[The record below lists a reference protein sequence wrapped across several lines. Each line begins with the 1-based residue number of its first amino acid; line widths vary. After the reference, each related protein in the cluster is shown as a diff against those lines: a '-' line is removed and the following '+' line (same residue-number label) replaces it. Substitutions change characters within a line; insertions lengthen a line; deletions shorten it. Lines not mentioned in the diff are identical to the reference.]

1 MKLSIAIPCYNEALN
16 IPLIVTRLRE
26 IIVGRDDVEVLLVDN
41 GSKDNTADVLRRELQ
56 EGDAIR
62 VITVPVNQGYGY
74 GILRGLEAASGEVLA
89 WTHAD
94 MQTDPRD
101 VLIAFDLYKEH
112 AGQKI
117 IVKGKRRNRQLLERF
132 LLLACNRLRL
142 LYLGCR
148 LMMLMRSQSC
158 SHANSIRN
166 LSRPARRMIFRWIY
180 TYCTKRGYTVI
191 AFWKYQSILP
201 NVFTVRQRV
210 VATGKRALLIRRT
223 FAYIFDL
230 RRELAAQQGQDS

>member
-117 IVKGKRRNRQLLERF
+117 IVKGKK
-132 LLLACNRLRL
+132 
-142 LYLGCR
+142 
-148 LMMLMRSQSC
+148 
-158 SHANSIRN
+158 
-166 LSRPARRMIFRWIY
+166 
-180 TYCTKRGYTVI
+180 T
-191 AFWKYQSILP
+191 
-201 NVFTVRQRV
+201 
-210 VATGKRALLIRRT
+210 
-223 FAYIFDL
+223 
-230 RRELAAQQGQDS
+230 